1 MSKSKRFALAMIV
14 FGGGMTSLANILN
27 RMIVMGDF
35 WAGFFTGMS
44 LGMIIWG
51 VVLLL
56 KEQPQAAQ
64 QEQKQER
71 DTAE

>member
-1 MSKSKRFALAMIV
+1 MIV